1 MLKTIF
7 EDGTYYVRKGERVQA
22 TLPEM
27 LDELR
32 ELSHFIRL
40 TSSSVDQGSEYMIDC
55 METFMER
62 YRRVQ
67 KAIANGKYKEVN
79 PYGNL

>member
-7 EDGTYYVRKGERVQA
+7 EDGTYYCEGGKLVQA

-32 ELSHFIRL
+32 ELSHFIRIS
-40 TSSSVDQGSEYMIDC
+40 SSSVDEGSEYMIDV
-55 METFMER
+55 METFMNR
-62 YRRVQ
+62 YRTVQ
-67 KAIANGKYKEVN
+67 KAITDGKYEETN
-79 PYGNL
+79 PYGTV

>member
-7 EDGTYYVRKGERVQA
+7 EDGTYYVKGSMIQA

-40 TSSSVDQGSEYMIDC
+40 SSSSVDKGDESMIHC
-55 METFMER
+55 METFMRR
-62 YRRVQ
+62 YRTVQ
-67 KAIANGKYKEVN
+67 KAITDGKYKEIN
-79 PYGNL
+79 NYAGN

>member
-7 EDGTYYVRKGERVQA
+7 EDGTYYVKGGQLVQA

-32 ELSHFIRL
+32 ELSHFIRIS
-40 TSSSVDQGSEYMIDC
+40 SSSVDEGSEYMIDV
-55 METFMER
+55 METFMNR
-62 YRRVQ
+62 YKTVQ

>member
-1 MLKTIF
+1 MLKHIF
-7 EDGTYYVRKGERVQA
+7 DDGTYYIRTGELVQA

-32 ELSHFIRL
+32 ELSHFIRI
-40 TSSSVDQGSEYMIDC
+40 TSSSVDQGSEYMIDT
-55 METFMER
+55 METFMNR

-67 KAIANGKYKEVN
+67 KAIADGKYKEVN
-79 PYGNL
+79 PYGTV

>member
-7 EDGTYYVRKGERVQA
+7 EDGTYYVKGSMLQA

-32 ELSHFIRL
+32 ELSHFIHL
-40 TSSSVDQGSEYMIDC
+40 SSSSVDEGDPGMIDC
-55 METFMER
+55 METFMNR

-67 KAIANGKYKEVN
+67 KAINDGKYKETN
-79 PYGNL
+79 PYGTV

>member
-7 EDGTYYVRKGERVQA
+7 ADGTYYVKGSYIQA

-40 TSSSVDQGSEYMIDC
+40 SSSSVDKGYEDMIGC
-55 METFMER
+55 METFMRR
-62 YRRVQ
+62 YRTVQ
-67 KAIANGKYKEVN
+67 KAIADGKYKETN
-79 PYGNL
+79 PYGTV

>member
-7 EDGTYYVRKGERVQA
+7 EDGTYYVNGSMIQA

-32 ELSHFIRL
+32 ELSHLIRL
-40 TSSSVDQGSEYMIDC
+40 SSSSVDRGS
-55 METFMER
+55 
-62 YRRVQ
+62 
-67 KAIANGKYKEVN
+67 
-79 PYGNL
+79 

>member
-7 EDGTYYVRKGERVQA
+7 EDGTYYVKKGKMVQA

-32 ELSHFIRL
+32 ELSHLIHL
-40 TSSSVDQGSEYMIDC
+40 SSSSVDEGTEYMIDI
-55 METFMER
+55 METFMDR

-67 KAIANGKYKEVN
+67 KAITDGKYKETN
-79 PYGNL
+79 PYGTV

>member
-7 EDGTYYVRKGERVQA
+7 EDGTYYVKGSLIKA

-32 ELSHFIRL
+32 ELSHFIHL
-40 TSSSVDQGSEYMIDC
+40 SSSSVDKGDESMIRC
-55 METFMER
+55 METFMRR
-62 YRRVQ
+62 YRTVQ
-67 KAIANGKYKEVN
+67 KAITDGKYKEVN
-79 PYGNL
+79 PYAID

>member
-7 EDGTYYVRKGERVQA
+7 ADGTYYGKDFKLVQA

-32 ELSHFIRL
+32 ELSHFIRIS
-40 TSSSVDQGSEYMIDC
+40 SSSVDEGYEYMIDS

-62 YRRVQ
+62 YRKVQ
-67 KAIANGKYKEVN
+67 KAITDGKYKEVN
-79 PYGNL
+79 SYAGD

>member
-7 EDGTYYVRKGERVQA
+7 ADGTYYVKGSYIQA

-32 ELSHFIRL
+32 ELSHFIYL
-40 TSSSVDQGSEYMIDC
+40 ASSSVDKGDESMISC
-55 METFMER
+55 METFMRR
-62 YRRVQ
+62 YRTVQ
-67 KAIANGKYKEVN
+67 KAITDGKYKEINNYAVD
-79 PYGNL
+79 

>member
-7 EDGTYYVRKGERVQA
+7 EDGTYYGKGFVHIQA

-32 ELSHFIRL
+32 ELSHFIRI
-40 TSSSVDQGSEYMIDC
+40 SSASVDEGSEYMIDS
-55 METFMER
+55 METFMDR
-62 YRRVQ
+62 YRTVQ
-67 KAIANGKYKEVN
+67 KAITDGKYKETN
-79 PYGNL
+79 PYGTV

>member
-7 EDGTYYVRKGERVQA
+7 ADGTYYVKGSYIQA

-32 ELSHFIRL
+32 ELSHLIRL
-40 TSSSVDQGSEYMIDC
+40 SSSSVDKGSEDMIDC
-55 METFMER
+55 METFMRR
-62 YRRVQ
+62 YRTVQ
-67 KAIANGKYKEVN
+67 KAITDGKYKETN
-79 PYGNL
+79 PYAID

>member
-7 EDGTYYVRKGERVQA
+7 EDGTYYVKGGKLVQA

-32 ELSHFIRL
+32 ELSHFIRIS
-40 TSSSVDQGSEYMIDC
+40 SSSVDEGSEYMIDV
-55 METFMER
+55 METFMNR
-62 YRRVQ
+62 YKTVQ

>member
-7 EDGTYYVRKGERVQA
+7 ADGTYYVKGSYIQA

-32 ELSHFIRL
+32 EISHLIRL
-40 TSSSVDQGSEYMIDC
+40 SSSSVDKGSEDMIHC
-55 METFMER
+55 METFMNR
-62 YRRVQ
+62 YRTVQ
-67 KAIANGKYKEVN
+67 KAITDGKYKETN
-79 PYGNL
+79 PYGTV

>member
-7 EDGTYYVRKGERVQA
+7 ADGTYYVKGSYIQA

-32 ELSHFIRL
+32 ELSHLIRL
-40 TSSSVDQGSEYMIDC
+40 SSSSVDKGSEDMIAC
-55 METFMER
+55 METFMNR
-62 YRRVQ
+62 YRTVQ
-67 KAIANGKYKEVN
+67 KAITDGKYKENN
-79 PYGNL
+79 PYGTV

>member
-7 EDGTYYVRKGERVQA
+7 EDGTYYVKGSRIQA

-32 ELSHFIRL
+32 ELSHFIHL
-40 TSSSVDQGSEYMIDC
+40 SSSSVDKGSEDMIDC
-55 METFMER
+55 MVTFMHR

-67 KAIANGKYKEVN
+67 KAIDDGKYKEAN
-79 PYGNL
+79 PYGTV

>member
-7 EDGTYYVRKGERVQA
+7 EDGTYYVKGSMIKA

-32 ELSHFIRL
+32 ELSHLIRL
-40 TSSSVDQGSEYMIDC
+40 SSSSVDKGSEDMIHC
-55 METFMER
+55 METFMHR
-62 YRRVQ
+62 YKTVQ
-67 KAIANGKYKEVN
+67 KAITDGKYKEFN
-79 PYGNL
+79 NYAID

>member
-7 EDGTYYVRKGERVQA
+7 EDGTYYVKGSMIQA

-32 ELSHFIRL
+32 ELSHLIHL
-40 TSSSVDQGSEYMIDC
+40 SSSSVDKGSEDMIVC
-55 METFMER
+55 METFMNR

-67 KAIANGKYKEVN
+67 KAINDGKYKEVN
-79 PYGNL
+79 SYAVD

>member
-7 EDGTYYVRKGERVQA
+7 ADGTYYVRGSYIQA

-32 ELSHFIRL
+32 ELSHLIRL
-40 TSSSVDQGSEYMIDC
+40 SSSSVDRGSKAMIDC
-55 METFMER
+55 LETFMNR
-62 YRRVQ
+62 YRTVQ
-67 KAIANGKYKEVN
+67 KAITDGKYKETN
-79 PYGNL
+79 PYAID

>member
-7 EDGTYYVRKGERVQA
+7 ADGTYYVKGSYIQA

-32 ELSHFIRL
+32 ELLHLIRL
-40 TSSSVDQGSEYMIDC
+40 SSSSVDRGSEDMIHC
-55 METFMER
+55 METFMNR
-62 YRRVQ
+62 YRTVQ
-67 KAIANGKYKEVN
+67 KAITDGKYKESN
-79 PYGNL
+79 PYAID

>member
-7 EDGTYYVRKGERVQA
+7 EEGTYYVKGSMIKA

-40 TSSSVDQGSEYMIDC
+40 SSSSVDKGSEDMISC
-55 METFMER
+55 METFMRR
-62 YRRVQ
+62 YRTVQ
-67 KAIANGKYKEVN
+67 KAITDGKYKETN
-79 PYGNL
+79 PYGTV

>member
-7 EDGTYYVRKGERVQA
+7 EDGTYYGKGFVHIQA

-32 ELSHFIRL
+32 ELSHFIRI
-40 TSSSVDQGSEYMIDC
+40 SSASVDEGSEYMIDS
-55 METFMER
+55 METFMDR
-62 YRRVQ
+62 YRTVQ
-67 KAIANGKYKEVN
+67 KAITDGKYKETD
-79 PYGNL
+79 PYGTV

>member
-7 EDGTYYVRKGERVQA
+7 ADGTYYVKGSYIQA

-32 ELSHFIRL
+32 ELSHLIHL
-40 TSSSVDQGSEYMIDC
+40 SSSSVDKGDESMIRC
-55 METFMER
+55 MDTFMNR

-67 KAIANGKYKEVN
+67 KAITDGKYKEIN
-79 PYGNL
+79 NYATD

>member
-7 EDGTYYVRKGERVQA
+7 EDGTYYVKGSMLQA

-32 ELSHFIRL
+32 ELTHFIRL
-40 TSSSVDQGSEYMIDC
+40 CAVSVDNGDPGMIDC
-55 METFMER
+55 LETFMSS
-62 YRRVQ
+62 YRTVQ
-67 KAIANGKYKEVN
+67 KAISDGKYKEVN
-79 PYGNL
+79 PYGTV

>member
-7 EDGTYYVRKGERVQA
+7 ADGTYYVKGSYIQA

-40 TSSSVDQGSEYMIDC
+40 SSSSVDRGSEDMIDC
-55 METFMER
+55 METFIR
-62 YRRVQ
+62 QYRTVQ
-67 KAIANGKYKEVN
+67 KAITEGKYKETN
-79 PYGNL
+79 PYGTL

>member
-7 EDGTYYVRKGERVQA
+7 EDGTYYVKGGQLVQA

-32 ELSHFIRL
+32 ELSHFIRIS
-40 TSSSVDQGSEYMIDC
+40 SSSVDEGSEYMIDV
-55 METFMER
+55 METFINR
-62 YRRVQ
+62 YKTVQ

>member
-7 EDGTYYVRKGERVQA
+7 EDGTYYVKGSMIKA

-32 ELSHFIRL
+32 ELTHFIRL
-40 TSSSVDQGSEYMIDC
+40 CAVSVDNGDPTMIGC
-55 METFMER
+55 LETFMR
-62 YRRVQ
+62 SYRAVQ
-67 KAIANGKYKEVN
+67 KAISNGKYQEADS
-79 PYGNL
+79 YAGN

>member
-7 EDGTYYVRKGERVQA
+7 ADGTYYVKGSYIQA

-32 ELSHFIRL
+32 ELSHLIRL
-40 TSSSVDQGSEYMIDC
+40 SSSSVDKGSEDMIHC
-55 METFMER
+55 METFMHR
-62 YRRVQ
+62 YRTVQ
-67 KAIANGKYKEVN
+67 KAITDGKYKEINNYAVD
-79 PYGNL
+79 

>member
-1 MLKTIF
+1 MLKHIF
-7 EDGTYYVRKGERVQA
+7 EDGTYYVRKGELIQA

-40 TSSSVDQGSEYMIDC
+40 TSSSVDEGSEYMIDH
-55 METFMER
+55 METFMTR

-67 KAIANGKYKEVN
+67 KAITDGKYKEVN